1 MKRSNHRN
9 GRFLTGAILVVLLA
23 AGVGVAAQSA
33 ATDPLQLVPAE
44 SLFCVRIN
52 NFNGTLTQ
60 LDQFLMGIS
69 PVGTSMMAM
78 GQIAAMLGGAQ
89 PSGLDLSGTFTAFGP
104 LPGGEGPDPS
114 RIGVLVPLS
123 DYQKFI
129 TENPNVTKPDAQGIS
144 LIGPEGGQE
153 LAAVKAGAFAL
164 VTAAGNKEA
173 LTEAKNW
180 IPRGSTALA
189 QRIGADE
196 LNRAQSSPAWAYANI
211 ETVSKMFGPMIQA
224 KIQEIKDVSKQ
235 MQAQGGPP
243 MMGRMD
249 GIMEMY
255 ASLLDTLMKETQSV
269 SLTLTPGANAIN
281 AGLVVAA
288 MPNTEMAK
296 NFKGGAASPDR
307 SFTRYLKNGA
317 IANFIASVDTATWN
331 SLNDLWLDMFVKM
344 AGKTAADPEVAQL
357 KKLATDAANAF
368 GGTLAGS
375 FSVDAASKPPFTVRY
390 VVGLKD
396 PQAFYRILEETPKL
410 FGTGFIGD
418 FYKDLGMKM
427 NVEVQRKA
435 ETYQGV
441 AVDAVKMTFT
451 PTDPNSQEAQ
461 MIQAMYG
468 EGINVRIAVV
478 NNLLVYAFAGNPSQ
492 VVREMIDQVKAGGS
506 TAQAA
511 TEVDAATKLIPGAEK
526 ADFFTTFNLLR
537 AFQMATT
544 MMPMPMQAPAMQSQS
559 SIAVAGNVDSGKL
572 SIDLAI
578 PKQHVMEIMT
588 TFAKMQQQGQN

>member
-9 GRFLTGAILVVLLA
+9 GRFLTGALLVVLLA

-60 LDQFLMGIS
+60 LDQFLTGIS

-123 DYQKFI
+123 DYQKFVA
-129 TENPNVTKPDAQGIS
+129 ENPNVTKPDAQGIS
-144 LIGPEGGQE
+144 LIGPEGGQD

-164 VTAAGNKEA
+164 VTGVDNKEA

-180 IPRGSTALA
+180 IPRGSTSLA

-196 LNRAQSSPAWAYANI
+196 LSRAQGSPAWAYANI
-211 ETVSKMFGPMIQA
+211 ETVSKIFGPMIQA

-235 MQAQGGPP
+235 MQAQGGPS

-249 GIMEMY
+249 GIMETY

-269 SLTLTPGANAIN
+269 SLTLTPSANAIN

-288 MPNTEMAK
+288 LPNTEMAK

-331 SLNDLWLDMFVKM
+331 SLNDMWMDMVVKM

-357 KKLATDAANAF
+357 KKLAADAANAF

-410 FGTGFIGD
+410 FTGFIGD
-418 FYKDLGMKM
+418 FYKDLGMGM

-441 AVDAVKMTFT
+441 AIDAVKMTFT

-468 EGINVRIAVV
+468 QGINVRIAVV
-478 NNLLVYAFAGNPSQ
+478 NNLLVYAFAGNPSP

-544 MMPMPMQAPAMQSQS
+544 MMPMPMQAPAVQSQS
-559 SIAVAGNVDSGKL
+559 SIALAGNVDSGKL

-578 PKQHVMEIMT
+578 PKQHVMEIMA
-588 TFAKMQQQGQN
+588 TFMKMQQQGQN

>member
-1 MKRSNHRN
+1 MKRPNHRN
-9 GRFLTGAILVVLLA
+9 DRFLTGALLVVLLA

-52 NFNGTLTQ
+52 TFNGTLSQ
-60 LDQFLMGIS
+60 LDQFLTGIS
-69 PVGTSMMAM
+69 PIGTSMMAM
-78 GQIAAMLGGAQ
+78 GQIAAMLGSAE

-104 LPGGEGPDPS
+104 LPGGEEPDPS

-123 DYQKFI
+123 DYQKFV

-144 LIGPEGGQE
+144 LIGPDGEQD

-196 LNRAQSSPAWAYANI
+196 LKRAQSSPAWAYANI

-224 KIQEIKDVSKQ
+224 KIQEIKDMSKQ

-269 SLTLTPGANAIN
+269 SLTLTPSANAIN

-288 MPNTEMAK
+288 LPNTEMAK
-296 NFKGGAASPDR
+296 TFKGGAASPDR
-307 SFTRYLKNGA
+307 SFARYFQNGA
-317 IANFIASVDTATWN
+317 IANFTASVDTPTWSRFNEMYMGMLAT
-331 SLNDLWLDMFVKM
+331 MM
-344 AGKTAADPEVAQL
+344 GKSPTDPEILQL
-357 KKLATDAANAF
+357 KKLATDATNAI

-375 FSVDAASKPPFTVRY
+375 FAVDTTSKPPVAVRY

-396 PQAFYRILEETPKL
+396 PQAFYRVLDESTKL
-410 FGTGFIGD
+410 FSTGAVAD
-418 FYKDLGMKM
+418 FYKDMGLKM
-427 NVEVQRKA
+427 SFEIQRKA
-435 ETYQGV
+435 ETYQGI
-441 AVDAVKMTFT
+441 AIDAIKMSFAA
-451 PTDPNSQEAQ
+451 TDPNSQEAQ
-461 MIQAMYG
+461 MIAAMYG
-468 EGINVRIAVV
+468 QGINLRIAVV
-478 NNLLVYAFAGNPSQ
+478 NNLLVYAFAGNSSQ
-492 VVREMIDQVKAGGS
+492 VVRELIDQVKAGAATS
-506 TAQAA
+506 QAA
-511 TEVDAATKLIPGAEK
+511 TEVDAAMKLIPGAEK
-526 ADFFTTFNLLR
+526 ADFFTTLNLLR

-544 MMPMPMQAPAMQSQS
+544 MMPMPMQAPAVQSQS
-559 SIAVAGNVDSGKL
+559 SIALAGNVDSGKL

-578 PKQHVMEIMT
+578 PKQHVMEIMA
-588 TFAKMQQQGQN
+588 TFMKMQQQGQN